1 MKLII
6 EQEDKTIVLISPD
19 VDEEIYLEDITS
31 INHSNLYGE
40 VVTIPA
46 LLNKIGQ
53 WKADYERK
61 AREAKLYCDVYVSEL
76 KRQYRR
82 EAANNNGKISI
93 DDEEFKLTEKGLD
106 ELVLLNDKY
115 QEYLMEQIEIES
127 KRDKL
132 DALWWSIKSK
142 DQKLNNLLPKVTPK
156 EFVSELIEGKIN
168 SFTIVKPKL

>member
-1 MKLII
+1 MKLIV

-31 INHSNLYGE
+31 INYSNLYGE

-82 EAANNNGKISI
+82 EAANNNGRVSI
-93 DDEEFKLTEKGLD
+93 DDEEFKLTEK
-106 ELVLLNDKY
+106 VL
-115 QEYLMEQIEIES
+115 MS
-127 KRDKL
+127 
-132 DALWWSIKSK
+132 
-142 DQKLNNLLPKVTPK
+142 
-156 EFVSELIEGKIN
+156 
-168 SFTIVKPKL
+168 

>member
-1 MKLII
+1 MKLIV

-19 VDEEIYLEDITS
+19 ADEEIYLEDITS
-31 INHSNLYGE
+31 INYSNLYGE

-82 EAANNNGKISI
+82 EAANNNGKVSI

-132 DALWWSIKSK
+132 DALWWATKSK